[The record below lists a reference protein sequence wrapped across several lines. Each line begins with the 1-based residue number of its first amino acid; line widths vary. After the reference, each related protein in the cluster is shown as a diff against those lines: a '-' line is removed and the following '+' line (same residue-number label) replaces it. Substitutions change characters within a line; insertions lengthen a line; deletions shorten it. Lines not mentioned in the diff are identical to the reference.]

1 MTMFLHSRAGFAL
14 TVVVALIGLMLLIMH
29 RNHLGDSWPFLLLL
43 AFAGM
48 HLFGHGGHG
57 GHDAKE
63 AEAAAPT
70 SEHPHPVDGTR

>member
-1 MTMFLHSRAGFAL
+1 MFLHSRAGFAL

-43 AFAGM
+43 VFAGM

-57 GHDAKE
+57 GHGGHDAKE
-63 AEAAAPT
+63 TDTPT
-70 SEHPHPVDGTR
+70 SHQHPGNGTR